1 MKNYPGIKKIFPYLK
16 KHKFSIIVFFMISI
30 ILGFISTLPVLFL
43 GNTIDMIV
51 NPNSTKGFLS
61 EIMAEI
67 NNVYLLFI
75 IIGVLL
81 IISELSNSLFGYFVS
96 NFGIKIKSEIKK
108 DILKNI
114 IRNYNPVYSE
124 LKEGDILTRISKDI
138 DAVNQVIVAPINGLV
153 RDFINLFW
161 VVCVFMIWNWE
172 IALVSMMLML
182 PVYFVSKRIGKSTKE
197 FSGRINKIEDDVNN
211 YSLSIVKNLKLV
223 HLLRTHDY
231 EIQKSATFIN
241 KTEKQ
246 TKKLNKILSFLFPL
260 VGIIKVIGII
270 SVLCLTYYFIFRGKL
285 TIGAITIA
293 YIYVRKLY
301 SPLVGF
307 SRYSRTF
314 AAADKSLSRVFELKE
329 LQSFQYSEDGT
340 KIKRPPEI
348 VISDVDFEYE
358 NKKIYE
364 LFNTIIKANEITV
377 LKSKSGKGKTTL
389 LNLLI
394 GLVDPS
400 SGKIKINGLDN
411 KQIDF
416 SSASILF
423 QEALL
428 FNRTLKENIIYG
440 NDNYSQDKFEV
451 LLDKLSLREF
461 YIKNGPDYVID
472 SNNQNIS
479 GGERRRICLFRALL
493 KDSFLY
499 ILDEPTSELDKEISE
514 KIIGYINSL
523 KGKATFV
530 ISTHDDVFTPIAD
543 SIIDI

>member
-1 MKNYPGIKKIFPYLK
+1 M
-16 KHKFSIIVFFMISI
+16 
-30 ILGFISTLPVLFL
+30 
-43 GNTIDMIV
+43 
-51 NPNSTKGFLS
+51 
-61 EIMAEI
+61 
-67 NNVYLLFI
+67 
-75 IIGVLL
+75 
-81 IISELSNSLFGYFVS
+81 
-96 NFGIKIKSEIKK
+96 
-108 DILKNI
+108 
-114 IRNYNPVYSE
+114 
-124 LKEGDILTRISKDI
+124 
-138 DAVNQVIVAPINGLV
+138 IVAPINGLV

-182 PVYFVSKRIGKSTKE
+182 PVYFVSKRIGKNTKE
-197 FSGRINKIEDDVNN
+197 FFGRINKIEDDVNN

-293 YIYVRKLY
+293 YIYVQKLY

-400 SGKIKINGLDN
+400 SGKIKIDGLDN

-451 LLDKLSLREF
+451 L
-461 YIKNGPDYVID
+461 
-472 SNNQNIS
+472 
-479 GGERRRICLFRALL
+479 
-493 KDSFLY
+493 
-499 ILDEPTSELDKEISE
+499 
-514 KIIGYINSL
+514 
-523 KGKATFV
+523 
-530 ISTHDDVFTPIAD
+530 FT
-543 SIIDI
+543 